1 MNKQLNYAFIIHLCK
16 YLGIA
21 LVSGSIV
28 HAGTLGGSIIKYIGL
43 IVVGISLTVLGN
55 YLEYKVKNIKVGANI
70 LLLAILLSFGT
81 GMLSG
86 GIQHYFDNT
95 TYGSIL
101 LSVGLIL
108 TFVSLAYKDFA
119 NVVSKK
125 SLFVVTIVSVILY
138 LTLSTIGESFV
149 SRLPNDAHSDSHIE
163 REASQNK

>member
-1 MNKQLNYAFIIHLCK
+1 MNKELKYAFLIHICK

-28 HAGTLGGSIIKYIGL
+28 HAGTLGGSSSKYFAL
-43 IVVGISLTVLGN
+43 IVVGIFLTVLGN
-55 YLEYKVKNIKVGANI
+55 YLEYKVKNIKIGANI

-86 GIQHYFDNT
+86 GIQHYSDNPA
-95 TYGSIL
+95 YGSIL
-101 LSVGLIL
+101 LSFGLIL

-125 SLFVVTIVSVILY
+125 SLSIIAIISIVLY
-138 LTLSTIGESFV
+138 FALSTVGANLV
-149 SRLPNDAHSDSHIE
+149 SKLPIDNHSELETTHNE
-163 REASQNK
+163 